1 MKRNETKKTRKEKNQ
16 KKRIN
21 NIRKLYI
28 NIYIIKENNIKYNK
42 SQLVN
47 IYKNI

>member
-1 MKRNETKKTRKEKNQ
+1 MKENEKTKETRKEKNQ

-28 NIYIIKENNIKYNK
+28 NI
-42 SQLVN
+42 
-47 IYKNI
+47 

>member
-1 MKRNETKKTRKEKNQ
+1 MSIRKIKKIEMRMRAGTRKEKKQ

-28 NIYIIKENNIKYNK
+28 NI
-42 SQLVN
+42 
-47 IYKNI
+47 

>member
-1 MKRNETKKTRKEKNQ
+1 MSIRKIKKNENIKQGKTRKEKNQ

-28 NIYIIKENNIKYNK
+28 NI
-42 SQLVN
+42 
-47 IYKNI
+47 